1 MATKKMD
8 VPDIGN
14 LLSTITKKRDS
25 GEIPSTEIQRVGP
38 AVPAQEAVIEAPKRQ
53 NVKTSKPQAKGPGGR
68 PSFKLPDLEYVRVGS
83 RIPKTLRKGAE
94 QDLLDER
101 YVDSDGRPIK
111 TLDELVTVALAE
123 YIRWDIKEGKRRK

>member
-38 AVPAQEAVIEAPKRQ
+38 AVPTQEAQEETLKRK
-53 NVKTSKPQAKGPGGR
+53 NVKTSELEEKSQGGR
-68 PSFKLPDLEYVRVGS
+68 PSFKLPGIEYIRVGS
-83 RIPKTLRKGAE
+83 RIPASLKTAVE
-94 QDLLDER
+94 DDLHKNLYR
-101 YVDSDGRPIK
+101 DSEGRTIK
-111 TLDELVTVALAE
+111 TVADLVVVALAE
-123 YIRWDIKEGKRRK
+123 YVRWDIKEGKRKN